1 MVEIWLNMNNIW
13 HHQPACQR
21 LPKIKY
27 HYMQL
32 YALIRH
38 YNPLNYTILIN
49 IHCIPLYVWRCEKMH
64 IYIYPIKTPVHSPFN
79 KSNNP
84 PPLSRGATVLAPFPC
99 GRAAPRR
106 PSDRWPS
113 LRPAPPMGHSL
124 RSSWALDLWREFW
137 GAVELS
143 QRQGTPTWNSGI
155 ARLYTWFGHLRRKNN
170 ISLKQAKMVGQRA
183 RNGLNQPKTLD
194 STNI

>member
-1 MVEIWLNMNNIW
+1 M
-13 HHQPACQR
+13 
-21 LPKIKY
+21 
-27 HYMQL
+27 
-32 YALIRH
+32 
-38 YNPLNYTILIN
+38 
-49 IHCIPLYVWRCEKMH
+49 YVGVNKMH
-64 IYIYPIKTPVHSPFN
+64 IYIYPVKTPVHSPFN

-155 ARLYTWFGHLRRKNN
+155 ARLYTWFGHLRRKKQHFIEASKNGGPTSKKWLKPTKN
-170 ISLKQAKMVGQRA
+170 IGFDQHLNESIGYYMV
-183 RNGLNQPKTLD
+183 L
-194 STNI
+194 